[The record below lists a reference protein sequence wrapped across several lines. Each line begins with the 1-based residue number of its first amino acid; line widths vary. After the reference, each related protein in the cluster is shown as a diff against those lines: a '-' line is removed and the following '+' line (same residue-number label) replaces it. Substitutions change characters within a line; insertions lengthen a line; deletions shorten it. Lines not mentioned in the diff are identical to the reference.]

1 MHSNNQW
8 LDPLYLDSF
17 LNEDEKLIRENTK
30 KYCQKN
36 LLPNVVENNRNYYF
50 DREIYKD
57 FGKMGFLGST
67 IKGFGSSEINKV
79 SYGLIAFEIE
89 SIDSSYR
96 SAISVQSSLVC
107 HPIDKF
113 GSKEQKETYLPDLIK
128 GNLVGCFG
136 LTESEA
142 GSDPSSMKTNF
153 KEFEDHYLINGS
165 KTWITNA
172 PIADIFLIWALNEK
186 KDIKLFLIPK
196 KTKGLKT
203 STIENKTSLK
213 ISPTGQII
221 LDNVKIPKE
230 TLLPHTSGW
239 KSVYAC
245 LNNAR
250 YGISWGVIGAA
261 QSCWLI
267 AKEYAENRI
276 MIKKLYAK
284 CIEWAGYKNAK
295 TFLAIES
302 FSESSFFPVPPDLMI
317 VPMVVAKREDYLKM
331 DELRGLSPS
340 AENMLERDI
349 SGNLQHEEKQKKF
362 SHVVI
367 HNWELIGNYAIRFY
381 FSDGHNTG
389 LYSFKYLQKL
399 GDEKRVSLED
409 NNQLLHE

>member
-221 LDNVKIPKE
+221 LENVKIPKDN
-230 TLLPHTSGW
+230 LLPNTSGW
-239 KSVYAC
+239 KSVYSC

-250 YGISWGVIGAA
+250 YGISWGVLGAA
-261 QSCWLI
+261 NNCWKI
-267 AKEYAENRI
+267 SKEYTENRI
-276 MIKKLYAK
+276 MFKKPLAKNQLIQKKLAIMQTEISLGLSG
-284 CIEWAGYKNAK
+284 CLHAGRSLDNGKDIKIAISMLKRNNCK
-295 TFLAIES
+295 KAIEIVREARDMMGANGLIDEYHIMRHLVNLETVKTYEGAEDIHALILGKFQTDMDS
-302 FSESSFFPVPPDLMI
+302 F
-317 VPMVVAKREDYLKM
+317 
-331 DELRGLSPS
+331 
-340 AENMLERDI
+340 
-349 SGNLQHEEKQKKF
+349 
-362 SHVVI
+362 
-367 HNWELIGNYAIRFY
+367 
-381 FSDGHNTG
+381 
-389 LYSFKYLQKL
+389 
-399 GDEKRVSLED
+399 
-409 NNQLLHE
+409 

>member
-1 MHSNNQW
+1 MNSNNQW

-230 TLLPHTSGW
+230 NLLPHTSGW

-250 YGISWGVIGAA
+250 YGISWGVLGAA
-261 QSCWLI
+261 NNCWKI
-267 AKEYAENRI
+267 SKEYTENRI
-276 MIKKLYAK
+276 MFKKPLAKNQLIQKKL
-284 CIEWAGYKNAK
+284 
-295 TFLAIES
+295 AIMQTEIS
-302 FSESSFFPVPPDLMI
+302 L
-317 VPMVVAKREDYLKM
+317 
-331 DELRGLSPS
+331 GLSGCLHAGRS
-340 AENMLERDI
+340 LDNGKDIKIAISMLKRNNCKKSIEIVREARDMMGANGLIDEYHIMRHLVNLETVKTYEGAEDI
-349 SGNLQHEEKQKKF
+349 HALILGKF
-362 SHVVI
+362 QTDM
-367 HNWELIGNYAIRFY
+367 N
-381 FSDGHNTG
+381 
-389 LYSFKYLQKL
+389 SF
-399 GDEKRVSLED
+399 
-409 NNQLLHE
+409 

>member
-1 MHSNNQW
+1 MNSNNQW

-50 DREIYKD
+50 DREIYRD

-96 SAISVQSSLVC
+96 SSISVQSSLVC

-221 LDNVKIPKE
+221 LENVKIPKDN
-230 TLLPHTSGW
+230 LLPNTSGW
-239 KSVYAC
+239 KSVYSC

-250 YGISWGVIGAA
+250 YGISWGVLGAA
-261 QSCWLI
+261 NNCWKI
-267 AKEYAENRI
+267 SKEYTENRI
-276 MIKKLYAK
+276 MFKKPLAKNQLIQKKLAIMQTEISLGLSG
-284 CIEWAGYKNAK
+284 CLHAGRSLDNGKDIKIAISMLKRNNCK
-295 TFLAIES
+295 KAIEIVREARDMMGANGLIDEYHIMRHLINLETVKTYEGAEDIHALILGKFQTDMDS
-302 FSESSFFPVPPDLMI
+302 F
-317 VPMVVAKREDYLKM
+317 
-331 DELRGLSPS
+331 
-340 AENMLERDI
+340 
-349 SGNLQHEEKQKKF
+349 
-362 SHVVI
+362 
-367 HNWELIGNYAIRFY
+367 
-381 FSDGHNTG
+381 
-389 LYSFKYLQKL
+389 
-399 GDEKRVSLED
+399 
-409 NNQLLHE
+409 

>member
-36 LLPNVVENNRNYYF
+36 LLPNVVKNNRNYYF
-50 DREIYKD
+50 DKEIYKD
-57 FGKMGFLGST
+57 FGRMGFLGST

-230 TLLPHTSGW
+230 NLLPNTSGW
-239 KSVYAC
+239 KSVYSC

-250 YGISWGVIGAA
+250 YGISWGVLGAA
-261 QSCWLI
+261 NNCWKI
-267 AKEYAENRI
+267 SKEYTENRI
-276 MIKKLYAK
+276 MFKKPLAKNQLIQKKLAIMQTEISLGLSG
-284 CIEWAGYKNAK
+284 CLHAGRSLDNGKDIKIAISMLKRNNCK
-295 TFLAIES
+295 KAIEIVREARDMMGANGLIDEYHIMRHLINLETVKTYEGAEDIHALILGKFQTDMDS
-302 FSESSFFPVPPDLMI
+302 F
-317 VPMVVAKREDYLKM
+317 
-331 DELRGLSPS
+331 
-340 AENMLERDI
+340 
-349 SGNLQHEEKQKKF
+349 
-362 SHVVI
+362 
-367 HNWELIGNYAIRFY
+367 
-381 FSDGHNTG
+381 
-389 LYSFKYLQKL
+389 
-399 GDEKRVSLED
+399 
-409 NNQLLHE
+409 

>member
-57 FGKMGFLGST
+57 FGRMGFLGST

-96 SAISVQSSLVC
+96 SSISVQSSLVC

-221 LDNVKIPKE
+221 LENVKIPKDNI
-230 TLLPHTSGW
+230 LPNTSGW
-239 KSVYAC
+239 KSVYSC

-250 YGISWGVIGAA
+250 YGISWGVLGAA
-261 QSCWLI
+261 NNCWKI
-267 AKEYAENRI
+267 SKEYTENRI
-276 MIKKLYAK
+276 MFKKPLAKNQLIQKKLAIMQTEISLGLSG
-284 CIEWAGYKNAK
+284 CLHAGRSLDNGKDIKIAISMLKRNNCK
-295 TFLAIES
+295 KAIEIVREARDMMGANGLIDEYHIMRHLINLETVKTYEGAEDIHALILGKFQTDMDS
-302 FSESSFFPVPPDLMI
+302 F
-317 VPMVVAKREDYLKM
+317 
-331 DELRGLSPS
+331 
-340 AENMLERDI
+340 
-349 SGNLQHEEKQKKF
+349 
-362 SHVVI
+362 
-367 HNWELIGNYAIRFY
+367 
-381 FSDGHNTG
+381 
-389 LYSFKYLQKL
+389 
-399 GDEKRVSLED
+399 
-409 NNQLLHE
+409 

>member
-1 MHSNNQW
+1 MNSNNQW

-36 LLPNVVENNRNYYF
+36 LLPNVVDNNRNYYF

-153 KEFEDHYLINGS
+153 KEFENHYLINGS

-172 PIADIFLIWALNEK
+172 PIADIFLIWAVNER

-230 TLLPHTSGW
+230 NLLPHTSGW
-239 KSVYAC
+239 KSVYSC

-250 YGISWGVIGAA
+250 YGISWGVLGAA
-261 QSCWLI
+261 NNCWKI
-267 AKEYAENRI
+267 SKEYTENRI
-276 MIKKLYAK
+276 MFKKPLAKNQLIQKKLAIMQTEISLGLSG
-284 CIEWAGYKNAK
+284 CLHAGRSLDNGKDIKIAVSMLKRNNCK
-295 TFLAIES
+295 KAIEIVREARDMMGANGLIDEYHIMRHLVNLETVKTYEGAEDIHALILGKFQTDMDS
-302 FSESSFFPVPPDLMI
+302 F
-317 VPMVVAKREDYLKM
+317 
-331 DELRGLSPS
+331 
-340 AENMLERDI
+340 
-349 SGNLQHEEKQKKF
+349 
-362 SHVVI
+362 
-367 HNWELIGNYAIRFY
+367 
-381 FSDGHNTG
+381 
-389 LYSFKYLQKL
+389 
-399 GDEKRVSLED
+399 
-409 NNQLLHE
+409 